1 MDKFPKNYDDL
12 FSSADSFDLATLGF
26 GLGQPEPEEPEE
38 DEPRIN
44 PLHDMDSL
52 DFYLWVEE
60 EAAKEVARRK
70 AQQAAAGTAETPK
83 KEDPKK

>member
-70 AQQAAAGTAETPK
+70 AQQAAGAAEGPK